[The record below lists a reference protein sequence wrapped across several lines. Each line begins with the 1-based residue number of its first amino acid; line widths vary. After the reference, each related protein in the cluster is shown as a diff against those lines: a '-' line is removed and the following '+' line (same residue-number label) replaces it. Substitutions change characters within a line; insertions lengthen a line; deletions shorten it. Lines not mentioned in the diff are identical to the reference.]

1 MSASAFSTYGHSLW
15 LTRHSVHFYPTFTYC
30 CHPFFSPSCQPASTQ
45 LLLPWRHLISW
56 HMNQSHHPAP
66 PSSPSLTN
74 SLFSSSHL
82 SLCSVRVHPVHPFLR
97 TANYLRVAEGS
108 DSVKSL
114 GACRCQHTWLT
125 VTVLVVTCGSDPE
138 IGFITCSLS
147 FTEKK
152 SMKATTEREAIL
164 QMPGPFECLAC
175 SGPLNWHM
183 DWTHAGQKLRPVA
196 TGNRFDGL
204 GSKDGISLLGETDE
218 MTSELR
224 EKCC

>member
-1 MSASAFSTYGHSLW
+1 MCVCLH
-15 LTRHSVHFYPTFTYC
+15 
-30 CHPFFSPSCQPASTQ
+30 Q
-45 LLLPWRHLISW
+45 LLAHMVTHYGWHVTVSIFTPLSLIVAIHFFLLPANLLPHNFCCLGDIWYPDIWINPTAL
-56 HMNQSHHPAP
+56 P

-152 SMKATTEREAIL
+152 KYESNHGERSNSSNARTIWVSCLFWSAELAYGLNTCRAKAQTCRHRKQIWWTR
-164 QMPGPFECLAC
+164 QQR
-175 SGPLNWHM
+175 WHISVGG
-183 DWTHAGQKLRPVA
+183 DWW
-196 TGNRFDGL
+196 NDL
-204 GSKDGISLLGETDE
+204 GA
-218 MTSELR
+218 
-224 EKCC
+224 

>member
-1 MSASAFSTYGHSLW
+1 MSASTLSTYGHSLW

-56 HMNQSHHPAP
+56 HMNQSHRPAP
-66 PSSPSLTN
+66 PSPSLTN

-152 SMKATTEREAIL
+152 KYESNHGERSNSSNARTIWVSCLFWSAELAYGLNTCRAKAQTCRHRKQIWWTRQQRWHISVGGDWWND
-164 QMPGPFECLAC
+164 PGA
-175 SGPLNWHM
+175 
-183 DWTHAGQKLRPVA
+183 
-196 TGNRFDGL
+196 
-204 GSKDGISLLGETDE
+204 
-218 MTSELR
+218 
-224 EKCC
+224 